1 MITSERNYENW
12 KNKNGTGGRTCVCRS
27 WKQHWINFSNKNW
40 PGTCSVSG
48 CNEKPTLGAH
58 VINSDV
64 SGEKIVPMCESCN
77 KLPGYF
83 DLKRGVTLV
92 SANKSETCEK

>member
-1 MITSERNYENW
+1 MRND
-12 KNKNGTGGRTCVCRS
+12 
-27 WKQHWINFSNKNW
+27 
-40 PGTCSVSG
+40 
-48 CNEKPTLGAH
+48 

-77 KLPGYF
+77 KLTGCF
-83 DLKRGVTLV
+83 DLKCGVTLV